1 MHGPVTTNPFVIMLI
16 NMVIVF
22 AVLFGLSLVIRL
34 IHVVDPTRKREKKK
48 PEPVTAEAAAPVK
61 TGEPEMRVESGVNA
75 NIVAAITAAIAM
87 IDKGNYRV
95 KAIRPVSRDGW
106 KMAARADAQEKL

>member
-1 MHGPVTTNPFVIMLI
+1 MHGPVTTNPFIIMLI

-34 IHVVDPTRKREKKK
+34 IHVVDPTRKREKKI
-48 PEPVTAEAAAPVK
+48 PEPVTAEVAAPVK
-61 TGEPEMRVESGVNA
+61 TGEPEMRESGVNA

>member
-1 MHGPVTTNPFVIMLI
+1 MHGPVTTNPFIIMLI

-34 IHVVDPTRKREKKK
+34 IHVVDPTRKREKKT
-48 PEPVTAEAAAPVK
+48 EPVTAEPAAPVK
-61 TGEPEMRVESGVNA
+61 TGESEMRIESGVNA

>member
-1 MHGPVTTNPFVIMLI
+1 
-16 NMVIVF
+16 
-22 AVLFGLSLVIRL
+22 
-34 IHVVDPTRKREKKK
+34 
-48 PEPVTAEAAAPVK
+48 
-61 TGEPEMRVESGVNA
+61 
-75 NIVAAITAAIAM
+75 M